1 LRGEAHVF
9 IVYDSVTNSINNARL
24 QFMTIKLDKNSFTL
38 PEAYADYAD
47 MFNLNKT
54 AKL

>member
-1 LRGEAHVF
+1 VF
-9 IVYDSVTNSINNARL
+9 IVYGSVINNISRARL
-24 QFMTIKLDKNSFTL
+24 QLITIKLNKDSFTL
-38 PEAYADYAD
+38 PEAYADYTN